1 MIHISYNK
9 SEIAKRY
16 YSRLGKE
23 YDNQAAIKQWSQDRK
38 LNLKVLKEVF
48 ESIYSE
54 QKEMLKSK

>member
-1 MIHISYNK
+1 MIHTAYNK

-16 YSRLGKE
+16 YLAMGRN

-48 ESIYSE
+48 ETIYTE
-54 QKEMLKSK
+54 QKQSLKTH